1 MPITLPTLPGSTP
14 VLIPVP
20 RQKWIEPEDVS
31 KVIQAARTARDKA
44 LMAVVYQ
51 LGLRRSEVGKILRTD
66 YDGESIE
73 FGRLKGTARIKVKLW
88 DRTKQLLDEYL
99 STRTDSKDW
108 LFITRIKKAM
118 SGQMVYLTYRSI
130 ARSIGLSHVHCHPH
144 TLRHSIASHL
154 ARSGMDITEIQ
165 VFLGH
170 SSPECTVVYMAGAR
184 NRAYD
189 FERASASYHVAHW

>member
-1 MPITLPTLPGSTP
+1 MATSPAPT
-14 VLIPVP
+14 LIPVP

-31 KVIQAARTARDKA
+31 KIIQRAKNIRDKA
-44 LMAVVYQ
+44 LLAVVYQ
-51 LGLRRSEVGKILRTD
+51 LGLRRSEVSKILRTD

-73 FGRLKGTARIKVKLW
+73 FSRLKGSKPLPRIKVRLW
-88 DRTKQLLDEYL
+88 ERTRKLLDEYL
-99 STRTDSKDW
+99 ATRTDSKDW

-118 SGQMVYLTYRSI
+118 SGQMVYLIYKPI
-130 ARSIGLSHVHCHPH
+130 AQSIGLSHVHCHPH

-165 VFLGH
+165 VFMGH
-170 SSPECTVVYMAGAR
+170 ASPECTVAYMAGAR

-189 FERASASYHVAHW
+189 LERAGASYSVAHW